1 MNRYK
6 YRVNELI
13 FNITPEAHK
22 YLDVSMGDPKRASNL
37 RLLWWLIRKTG
48 IDWEVLNDD
57 PVWRQTRSLQK
68 RVRKLLRPV
77 DK

>member
-1 MNRYK
+1 M
-6 YRVNELI
+6 I
-13 FNITPEAHK
+13 SNITPKAHK
-22 YLDVSMGDPKRASNL
+22 YLDASMNDPRRRSNL